1 MSEPISVRFTGAY
14 ADAITA
20 GYPLGNGYRWY
31 LPGLMRFNAPDEDS
45 PFDAGGPNPYAYCA
59 DDPVNHSDPTGHVS
73 WSSLTHWLDI
83 GTSHVGVSVRRPG
96 LDVPIAG
103 EHAVGASTE
112 IVATRRL
119 EPGPPAYRQ
128 TTEAS
133 EPPPAYEPFDWHHPS
148 LLPSYHESVVA
159 PISGQI
165 KGDLAML
172 YRDMGEELL
181 RLYGESR
188 HEARIP
194 SLFELLVALAVD
206 RRNWR
211 RLKVQRA
218 EETALRAD
226 RMSEYRLRLDDIEQR
241 IKRERA
247 LDGEAPLKNELKMK
261 LRENKRLYRLL
272 KA

>member
-1 MSEPISVRFTGAY
+1 
-14 ADAITA
+14 
-20 GYPLGNGYRWY
+20 
-31 LPGLMRFNAPDEDS
+31 
-45 PFDAGGPNPYAYCA
+45 
-59 DDPVNHSDPTGHVS
+59 
-73 WSSLTHWLDI
+73 
-83 GTSHVGVSVRRPG
+83 
-96 LDVPIAG
+96 
-103 EHAVGASTE
+103 
-112 IVATRRL
+112 
-119 EPGPPAYRQ
+119 
-128 TTEAS
+128 
-133 EPPPAYEPFDWHHPS
+133 
-148 LLPSYHESVVA
+148 LPSYHESVVA